1 MSRTPF
7 IFTLALIT
15 VLMLAGCASSSGP
28 KVPYPAFVQ
37 TDTLE
42 DVFMASL
49 PGVRAKQLAGDPQSG
64 RASNRV
70 DLPRDWKGSSSGAPG
85 RSIEIFVISG
95 ELTLADVT
103 LTGGGYAFLPA
114 GSLGFNLVSDNGAR
128 IMYFV
133 NDIDPSATIQSPII
147 MDSGLLG
154 WDDTAKVGVSKKML
168 RDDPGSGAKTWLLR
182 VATGAAQS
190 WESSTVTR
198 EGYLVTGN
206 QQFSECVDGS
216 AETWQYAPGGYFF
229 RPENMISGGPES
241 VALTQSVWLLRE
253 LTGGTT
259 RVWPECVDVAA
270 NDSF

>member
-1 MSRTPF
+1 MSR
-7 IFTLALIT
+7 ALIL
-15 VLMLAGCASSSGP
+15 VSLLIVAGCASNGKP
-28 KVPYPAFVQ
+28 NMPYPAFVQ

-49 PGVRAKQLAGDPQSG
+49 PGVRAKQLAGDPQTG

-95 ELTLADVT
+95 ELEIADVT
-103 LTGGGYAFLPA
+103 LTAGGYAYLPA

-133 NDIDPSATIQSPII
+133 DDIDPRAMIQSPII
-147 MDSGLLG
+147 MDSGLLDWEDIG
-154 WDDTAKVGVSKKML
+154 KVGVSKKML
-168 RDDPGSGAKTWLLR
+168 RDDPGNGAKTWLLR

-190 WESSTVTR
+190 WESSSAVR

-206 QQFSECVDGS
+206 QQFSECVGGVVH
-216 AETWQYAPGGYFF
+216 TWQYAPGGYFY
-229 RPENMISGGPES
+229 RPENTISGGPES
-241 VALTQSVWLLRE
+241 VALMKSVWLLRE
-253 LTGGTT
+253 TTGGVE
-259 RVWPECVDVAA
+259 RVWPDCVA
-270 NDSF
+270 NETDSEY